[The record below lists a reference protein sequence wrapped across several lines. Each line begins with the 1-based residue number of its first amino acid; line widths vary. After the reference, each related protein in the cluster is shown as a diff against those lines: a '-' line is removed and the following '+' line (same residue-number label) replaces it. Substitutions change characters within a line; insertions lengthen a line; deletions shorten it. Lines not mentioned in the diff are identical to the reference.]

1 MLRIGRKGTLAQKR
15 KEVQRL
21 NSAVLCPST
30 FIDILGGV
38 EVKFSFH

>member
-15 KEVQRL
+15 KEVQRV